1 MFEELAVHPLSVN
14 GNVRLENFWTQ
25 SPVSSE
31 INCDA
36 ELDKKLHQL
45 PISTKR
51 WHLYAVRGVVLIR
64 LQDTVVALQ
73 ALAEFSALT
82 SGNNNRQQLSISLTA
97 GGRSDDFVTLTATN
111 TLILQS
117 IEVRLIVRIDLKV

>member
-1 MFEELAVHPLSVN
+1 
-14 GNVRLENFWTQ
+14 
-25 SPVSSE
+25 
-31 INCDA
+31 
-36 ELDKKLHQL
+36 
-45 PISTKR
+45 
-51 WHLYAVRGVVLIR
+51 VLIR